1 LSRKPLHETIART
14 RHFSC
19 VILAGPGVLWEM
31 NTLKRQ
37 KFLAGIL
44 SVGCAMAVLTAP
56 RARAEDASFHIVHG
70 QLTDSGQEATLS
82 NAVNYLQ
89 RKDLTVNIVL
99 PAELGQIKIGDLQL
113 RDAPAD
119 LALRALSEASGSK
132 FVVKEQ
138 RSDLGTAKPL
148 FILQTNQPPSP
159 PLSDVTVQAFNLTGY
174 LSYMKFDAVS
184 RQVLSQSSQDT
195 NADENL
201 AKLDDNLARLQD
213 IIKQVVAAQ
222 KSFNFSWKGAAI
234 PSNPPTIKFYK
245 AADLLIVIGSPEA
258 VETARK
264 IVNALPGES
273 DGRGV
278 EAGAASQAPA
288 QELNRP

>member
-1 LSRKPLHETIART
+1 
-14 RHFSC
+14 
-19 VILAGPGVLWEM
+19 M

-44 SVGCAMAVLTAP
+44 SVGCAMGVLTAP

-70 QLTDSGQEATLS
+70 QLTDTAQEATLS

-89 RKDLTVNIVL
+89 RRDQTVNIVL

-132 FVVKEQ
+132 FVVKDQ
-138 RSDLGTAKPL
+138 RSELGTAKPL
-148 FILQTNQPPSP
+148 FILEAGQPPP
-159 PLSDVTVQAFNLTGY
+159 PPPSDVTVQAFSLTGY
-174 LSYMKFDAVS
+174 LEHMKFEALS
-184 RQVLSQSSQDT
+184 RKVTNTSGQDTEFEENLGNVCEIITDTVAAQQSFLSQSG
-195 NADENL
+195 
-201 AKLDDNLARLQD
+201 
-213 IIKQVVAAQ
+213 
-222 KSFNFSWKGAAI
+222 GAAV
-234 PSNPPTIKFYK
+234 PLKPPTFKFYK
-245 AADLLIVIGSPEA
+245 AADLLIIIGSQEA

-273 DGRGV
+273 DGHGV
-278 EAGAASQAPA
+278 EVGAASRAPA
-288 QELNRP
+288 PETNRP